1 MYSVTMGKAVKAK
14 EAIHF
19 MRIDGRQ
26 NDQTRP
32 VTITAHYIK
41 HAEGSVLIEVGDTKV
56 ICTASVEERVPPFM
70 KGQGKGWVT
79 AEYSMLP
86 RATQVRNQRE
96 AAKGKLGG
104 RTMEIQR
111 LIGRALRSVVN
122 LEALGER
129 SITLDCDVIQADG
142 GTRTTSITGAF
153 IAMAFAIDKLVKDKM
168 LSKYPIID
176 FIGSVSV
183 GVVNETACLDLN
195 YEEDSKAKVDMNVVM
210 TGDGKFVEVQ
220 GTGEDSPFTRSELD
234 QLLAL
239 AETGIQTM
247 IRDQEV
253 VLGPEIAARIRSAS
267 NAGTRV

>member
-1 MYSVTMGKAVKAK
+1 
-14 EAIHF
+14 
-19 MRIDGRQ
+19 MRSNGRTNSQ
-26 NDQTRP
+26 LRP
-32 VTITAHYIK
+32 MKITPHYNK

-56 ICTASVEERVPPFM
+56 ICTATVEDRVPPFM

-96 AAKGKLGG
+96 SAKGKLGG

-153 IAMAFAIDKLVKDKM
+153 VAMAFALDKLSREKNLKQF
-168 LSKYPIID
+168 PIND
-176 FIGSVSV
+176 FLASVSV
-183 GVVNETACLDLN
+183 GVIKDTPRLDLN
-195 YEEDSKAKVDMNVVM
+195 YEEDSQAKVDMNVVM
-210 TGDGKFVEVQ
+210 TGSGQFVEIQ
-220 GTGEDSPFTRSELD
+220 GTGEDAPFSRKELD
-234 QLLAL
+234 ELLAL
-239 AETGIQTM
+239 AETGIRTM
-247 IRDQEV
+247 IEEQREV
-253 VLGPEIAARIRSAS
+253 RGPIANRIRGVEHA
-267 NAGTRV
+267 AAE